1 MKLKTLQLIYLNNT
15 FTSLQRIWVSQYSV
29 YIRHSSTTSMLDGN
43 ESIITV
49 LHDRKRPMTDV
60 DANWLEIIEI

>member
-1 MKLKTLQLIYLNNT
+1 MNLAMLQLIHLNNT
-15 FTSLQRIWVSQYSV
+15 FRGFV
-29 YIRHSSTTSMLDGN
+29 YLSIMFTSTTSMLDGN

-60 DANWLEIIEI
+60 DANWLEIIEIK

>member
-1 MKLKTLQLIYLNNT
+1 MKLKMLRLIHLNNT
-15 FTSLQRIWVSQYSV
+15 FTSLQRICVSQYNV
-29 YIRHSSTTSMLDGN
+29 YISDIHVDGN

-60 DANWLEIIEI
+60 DAKCLEIIEI

>member
-1 MKLKTLQLIYLNNT
+1 
-15 FTSLQRIWVSQYSV
+15 
-29 YIRHSSTTSMLDGN
+29 MLDGN